1 MKILI
6 LITVVAMATVGN
18 AGYSCPEFWNLFGG
32 NCYRYRGDR
41 LTWSAAEARCNE
53 DSTIA
58 GMGHLASIHSLAENR
73 FVYEMFK
80 SSVSINDIPDWVYSV
95 ADRNPLY
102 GIWTGLHQAVADGP
116 WKNSDGTDQGD
127 FFKWMRAEEPNN
139 DYYGGEEVEDCVHIF
154 RYNDA
159 SDIQQ
164 GWNDIYCNEVMS
176 FVCKMPADMESF
188 LDYCPWPP
196 PYDAACLDLANQEF
210 SLTDMLNMGI
220 RSLEIDPWW
229 CFGKTTVQTGMDAS
243 RNTMD
248 HYERCF
254 LNFRLPKT
262 FSY

>member
-176 FVCKMPADMESF
+176 FVCKMPADMES
-188 LDYCPWPP
+188 C
-196 PYDAACLDLANQEF
+196 E
-210 SLTDMLNMGI
+210 
-220 RSLEIDPWW
+220 
-229 CFGKTTVQTGMDAS
+229 
-243 RNTMD
+243 
-248 HYERCF
+248 
-254 LNFRLPKT
+254 
-262 FSY
+262 